1 MPIENKSYFELQQF
15 DLGIFSIEDKEKEIS
30 NKLNDKLGMEE
41 VKSKFTAIESKLSE
55 LSKVQIRINQFIDQN
70 SNEINELNTTLYSG
84 KIRNTKES
92 EAIEIEIQNKTS
104 EIESYK
110 TKNQKL
116 IENLS
121 KLNEIKDN
129 FQLKIFSL
137 EEKWINSEKKLKN
150 DLEILNN
157 QKSILYEKRNDLL
170 QKLDPKILKLYETFI
185 SKNRNNGISKLE
197 NKVSTCCKIELP
209 NAFIEKIKKSEVP
222 IICNCGKSLISE

>member
-41 VKSKFTAIESKLSE
+41 IKSKFTAIESKLSE

>member
-137 EEKWINSEKKLKN
+137 EEKWINSEKNLKM
-150 DLEILNN
+150 I
-157 QKSILYEKRNDLL
+157 
-170 QKLDPKILKLYETFI
+170 
-185 SKNRNNGISKLE
+185 
-197 NKVSTCCKIELP
+197 
-209 NAFIEKIKKSEVP
+209 
-222 IICNCGKSLISE
+222 